1 MFVKYKKNLFLYVL
15 LSAVLGA
22 LAGGLVWL
30 LLKLMNLAIDLVW
43 HTIPHYV
50 GNEVIYTIGV
60 CLLGG
65 LLIGLWQK
73 KFGIYPQ
80 ELEEV
85 MHELRGTGTYPYSRI
100 PMLCVAALLPL
111 IFGGCLGPEAGLT
124 GIIVGLCCWVGDKLK
139 YKGKEIREIA
149 EAGMAAT
156 LGVVFGTPFIGI
168 AFNYET
174 PQAED
179 LQSAE
184 RGAKGVLDEEEAEL
198 TEKEKGAL
206 KKLKMLVYVMAVA
219 GGLGAMKFL
228 GNIFGGGSG
237 IPRFGRDVDITVD
250 DWKWFM
256 VVAAAGLIAGL
267 IYMLVNKATSL
278 IGNKLINHRII
289 SCMIAGLLLAVIGL
303 AFPWTMFSGEHQMG
317 ELMAVWQDE
326 RAVSLILTTFMKLI
340 LVNLCINLGWKG
352 GSIFPIIFSGVSLG
366 YAMAII
372 IGIEPVFA
380 VAVVTAALCG
390 YIMRKPAMV
399 IGVLLL
405 CFPVT
410 IIIPMAAAAYLGSII
425 PVPFAKKHAGETDGD
440 SDNEDYMAK
449 MTKVK
454 GKEFSGVAELYT
466 TNYVGKSDVTVY
478 LDNIEV
484 ESGNDAEV

>member
-1 MFVKYKKNLFLYVL
+1 MLIKYKKNLFLYVL

-22 LAGGLVWL
+22 LAGALVWAL
-30 LLKLMNLAIDLVW
+30 LRIMNFGIDIVW

-50 GNEVIYTIGV
+50 GNEVIYTIVV

-85 MHELRGTGTYPYSRI
+85 MHELRSKGTYPYSRI

-139 YKGKEIREIA
+139 YKAKEIREIA

-174 PQAED
+174 PQAEEF
-179 LQSAE
+179 QRE
-184 RGAKGVLDEEEAEL
+184 EQEPKG
-198 TEKEKGAL
+198 TL
-206 KKLKMLVYVMAVA
+206 KKLKMLVYITAVA
-219 GGLGAMKFL
+219 GGLGAMSLL
-228 GNIFGGGSG
+228 GTVFGGGSG
-237 IPRFGRDVDITVD
+237 IPRFERNVNITVD
-250 DWKWFM
+250 DWKWFI
-256 VVAAAGLIAGL
+256 VVAAAGIMAGL
-267 IYMLVNKATSL
+267 VYVTANKITLL
-278 IGNKLINHRII
+278 IGNKLIKRRIL
-289 SCMIAGLLLAVIGL
+289 SCMLAGLLLAIIGL

-317 ELMAVWQDE
+317 VLMDVWE
-326 RAVSLILTTFMKLI
+326 EEGALNLILITFMKLI
-340 LVNLCINLGWKG
+340 LVNICINLGWKG
-352 GSIFPIIFSGVSLG
+352 GSIFPIIFSGVALG
-366 YAMAII
+366 FAMAMI

-380 VAVVTAALCG
+380 VAVVTAVLCG
-390 YIMRKPAMV
+390 YIMRKPIMV

-410 IIIPMAAAAYLGSII
+410 IIIPMTAAAYLGSLI
-425 PVPFAKKHAGETDGD
+425 PVPFAKKE
-440 SDNEDYMAK
+440 E
-449 MTKVK
+449 
-454 GKEFSGVAELYT
+454 E
-466 TNYVGKSDVTVY
+466 
-478 LDNIEV
+478 
-484 ESGNDAEV
+484 

>member
-1 MFVKYKKNLFLYVL
+1 MVVKYKKNLFLYVL

-22 LAGGLVWL
+22 LAGALVWL
-30 LLKLMNLAIDLVW
+30 LLRIMNLGIDLVW
-43 HTIPHYV
+43 HTIPEYV
-50 GNEVIYTIGV
+50 GNNVVYTIGV

-85 MHELRGTGTYPYSRI
+85 MHELRSTGTYPYSKV
-100 PMLCVAALLPL
+100 PMLSVAALLPL

-139 YKGKEIREIA
+139 YKGREIREMA

-156 LGVVFGTPFIGI
+156 LGVIFASPFVGI
-168 AFNYET
+168 AFNYES
-174 PQAED
+174 ED
-179 LQSAE
+179 
-184 RGAKGVLDEEEAEL
+184 AKDREEEL
-198 TEKEKGAL
+198 TEKEKATLKNL
-206 KKLKMLVYVMAVA
+206 KKLVYIMAVA
-219 GGLGAMKFL
+219 GGLGAMHLL
-228 GNIFGGGSG
+228 GAIFGGGSG

-250 DWKWFM
+250 DWKWFLA
-256 VVAAAGLIAGL
+256 VFAAGLIAGV
-267 IYMLVNKATSL
+267 IYAVVNKITLA

-289 SCMIAGLLLAVIGL
+289 SCMLAGICLAVIGL

-317 ELMAVWQDE
+317 ELMVVWQDE
-326 RAVSLILTTFMKLI
+326 SAVDLILTTLMKLV

-352 GSIFPIIFSGVSLG
+352 GYIFPIIFSGVSLG
-366 YAMAII
+366 YAMAMI

-380 VAVVTAALCG
+380 VAVVTATLCG
-390 YIMRKPAMV
+390 YIMRKPVMV

-410 IIIPMAAAAYLGSII
+410 VIIPLSAAAYLGSLI
-425 PVPFAKKHAGETDGD
+425 PTFKQEEHVQE
-440 SDNEDYMAK
+440 
-449 MTKVK
+449 
-454 GKEFSGVAELYT
+454 
-466 TNYVGKSDVTVY
+466 
-478 LDNIEV
+478 
-484 ESGNDAEV
+484 

>member
-1 MFVKYKKNLFLYVL
+1 MIVKYKKNLFLYVL
-15 LSAVLGA
+15 LSAGLGA
-22 LAGGLVWL
+22 LAGALVWVL
-30 LLKLMNLAIDLVW
+30 LRIMNLGIELVW
-43 HTIPHYV
+43 HVVPEYV
-50 GNEVIYTIGV
+50 GNDVVYTIGV

-85 MHELRGTGTYPYSRI
+85 MHELRSTGTYPYSRI

-139 YKGKEIREIA
+139 YKAREMRELA

-168 AFNYET
+168 AFNYESEGADDVDG
-174 PQAED
+174 P
-179 LQSAE
+179 SAA
-184 RGAKGVLDEEEAEL
+184 GNYADSL
-198 TEKEKGAL
+198 TEKEKKAF
-206 KKLKMLVYVMAVA
+206 KKLKMFVYVASVA
-219 GGLGAMKFL
+219 GGLGAMKLL
-228 GNIFGGGSG
+228 GDLFGGGSG
-237 IPRFGRDVDITVD
+237 LPRYDRHVDITVD
-250 DWKWFM
+250 DWKWFI
-256 VVAAAGLIAGL
+256 VVFAAGLIAGI
-267 IYMLVNKATSL
+267 IYVLVNKVTL
-278 IGNKLINHRII
+278 MLGNKLINHRVI
-289 SCMIAGLLLAVIGL
+289 SCMLAGLCLAIIGL

-317 ELMAVWQDE
+317 ILMDVWE
-326 RAVSLILTTFMKLI
+326 EESARGLILITLMKLI

-366 YAMAII
+366 YAMAMI

-390 YIMRKPAMV
+390 YIMRKPVMV

-410 IIIPMAAAAYLGSII
+410 VIIPLAATAYLGSVI
-425 PVPFAKKHAGETDGD
+425 PSVV
-440 SDNEDYMAK
+440 
-449 MTKVK
+449 KVH
-454 GKEFSGVAELYT
+454 E
-466 TNYVGKSDVTVY
+466 
-478 LDNIEV
+478 
-484 ESGNDAEV
+484 

>member
-1 MFVKYKKNLFLYVL
+1 MAIKYKKNLFLYVL
-15 LSAVLGA
+15 LATVLGGM
-22 LAGGLVWL
+22 AGVLVWAL
-30 LLKLMNLAIDLVW
+30 LRIMNLGIELVW
-43 HTIPHYV
+43 HVAPEYV
-50 GNEVIYTIGV
+50 GNEVVYTLGI

-85 MHELRGTGTYPYSRI
+85 MHELRSTGSYPYSRI

-139 YKGKEIREIA
+139 YKGREIREIA

-156 LGVVFGTPFIGI
+156 LGVIFASPFVGI
-168 AFNYET
+168 AFNYES
-174 PQAED
+174 E
-179 LQSAE
+179 E
-184 RGAKGVLDEEEAEL
+184 AKEGEKEAEL
-198 TEKEKGAL
+198 TEEEKATL
-206 KKLKMLVYVMAVA
+206 KKVKKLVYIMAVA
-219 GGLGAMKFL
+219 GGLGAMKLL
-228 GNIFGGGSG
+228 GEIFGGGSG
-237 IPRFGRDVDITVD
+237 IPRFGRDVDIAVD
-250 DWKWFM
+250 DWKWFLA
-256 VVAAAGLIAGL
+256 VAAAGMIAGV
-267 IYMLVNKATSL
+267 IYAVVNKITL
-278 IGNKLINHRII
+278 FIGNKLINRRVI
-289 SCMIAGLLLAVIGL
+289 SCILGGLCLAVIGL

-326 RAVSLILTTFMKLI
+326 SAVALILTTLMKLI

-366 YAMAII
+366 YAMAMI

-380 VAVVTAALCG
+380 VAVATATLCG
-390 YIMRKPAMV
+390 YIMRKPVMV

-410 IIIPMAAAAYLGSII
+410 VIIPLSAGAYLGSL
-425 PVPFAKKHAGETDGD
+425 VPAFKKGD
-440 SDNEDYMAK
+440 S
-449 MTKVK
+449 T
-454 GKEFSGVAELYT
+454 
-466 TNYVGKSDVTVY
+466 
-478 LDNIEV
+478 I
-484 ESGNDAEV
+484 

>member
-1 MFVKYKKNLFLYVL
+1 MLIKYKKNLFLYVL

-30 LLKLMNLAIDLVW
+30 LLKIMNLGIELVW
-43 HTIPHYV
+43 HIIPAQTGH
-50 GNEVIYTIGV
+50 EVIYTIVV

-73 KFGIYPQ
+73 KFGIYPE

-85 MHELRGTGTYPYSRI
+85 MHELRSTGTYPYSRI

-124 GIIVGLCCWVGDKLK
+124 GIIAGLCCWVGDKLK
-139 YKGKEIREIA
+139 YKGREIREIA

-174 PQAED
+174 PQAEE

-184 RGAKGVLDEEEAEL
+184 RGAKDSFGEAEL
-198 TEKEKGAL
+198 SEKEKAAL
-206 KKLKMLVYVMAVA
+206 KKLKLLVYVMAVA
-219 GGLGAMKFL
+219 GGLGAMKLL
-228 GNIFGGGSG
+228 GSIFGGGSG

-250 DWKWFM
+250 DWKWFIA
-256 VVAAAGLIAGL
+256 VAAAGLIAGL
-267 IYMLVNKATSL
+267 IYVIANKITSI
-278 IGNKLINHRII
+278 IGNKLIKHRVI
-289 SCMIAGLLLAVIGL
+289 SCMLAGLLLAVIGL

-317 ELMAVWQDE
+317 ELMVAWQDE
-326 RAVSLILTTFMKLI
+326 STASLILTTLMKLI
-340 LVNLCINLGWKG
+340 LVNICINLGWKG

-366 YAMAII
+366 YAMAMI

-425 PVPFAKKHAGETDGD
+425 PVPFAKKE
-440 SDNEDYMAK
+440 
-449 MTKVK
+449 
-454 GKEFSGVAELYT
+454 KE
-466 TNYVGKSDVTVY
+466 
-478 LDNIEV
+478 
-484 ESGNDAEV
+484 

>member
-1 MFVKYKKNLFLYVL
+1 MLVKYKKNLFLYVL

-30 LLKLMNLAIDLVW
+30 LLKLMNLGIDLVW

-85 MHELRGTGTYPYSRI
+85 MHELRSTGTYPYSRI

-174 PQAED
+174 PQAE
-179 LQSAE
+179 
-184 RGAKGVLDEEEAEL
+184 EEKKEESEL
-198 TEKEKGAL
+198 SEKEKSAL

-219 GGLGAMKFL
+219 GGLGAMSLL

-237 IPRFGRDVDITVD
+237 IPRFGRDVEITVD
-250 DWKWFM
+250 DWKWFI
-256 VVAAAGLIAGL
+256 VVAAAGLIAGF
-267 IYMLVNKATSL
+267 IYVLVNKATSL
-278 IGNKLINHRII
+278 IGNKLIKRRIL
-289 SCMIAGLLLAVIGL
+289 SCMLAGLLLAIIGL

-366 YAMAII
+366 YAMAMIL
-372 IGIEPVFA
+372 GIEPVFA
-380 VAVVTAALCG
+380 VAVVTATLCG

-410 IIIPMAAAAYLGSII
+410 TIIPMAAAAYLGSII
-425 PVPFAKKHAGETDGD
+425 PTPFAKKHAGETDSD
-440 SDNEDYMAK
+440 SDND
-449 MTKVK
+449 
-454 GKEFSGVAELYT
+454 S
-466 TNYVGKSDVTVY
+466 TNSEK
-478 LDNIEV
+478 IEK
-484 ESGNDAEV
+484 